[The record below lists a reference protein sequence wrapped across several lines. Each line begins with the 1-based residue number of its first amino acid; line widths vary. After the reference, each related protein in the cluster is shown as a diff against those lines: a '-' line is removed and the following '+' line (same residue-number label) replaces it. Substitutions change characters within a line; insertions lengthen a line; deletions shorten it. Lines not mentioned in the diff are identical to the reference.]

1 MAWVAVN
8 WKHREEVIFS
18 NKPRRMSFCDETFED
33 WHEEIEVDFCKTVE
47 GYGIN
52 LPDGT
57 IRKLI
62 DRDMSWMEEPI
73 ELK

>member
-33 WHEEIEVDFCKTVE
+33 
-47 GYGIN
+47 
-52 LPDGT
+52 
-57 IRKLI
+57 
-62 DRDMSWMEEPI
+62 
-73 ELK
+73 